1 MKSLAHIAQRMLNV
15 PVAIHPKKAEV
26 ILGALAD
33 RLGIASVSRLMEN
46 EPAPMM
52 LDMGGRSSRSSSA
65 GYDVEQGVALIPIAG
80 TLVQK
85 TGTLRPYSG
94 MTGYDGIRQNVLTAL
109 TDPEVKGIL
118 LDVDSPGG
126 EVAGCF
132 DLVDTIYNARSV
144 KPIWAVVD
152 EMAFSAGYALASA
165 ASRVLLPR
173 TGGVGSIGVVVMH
186 MDYSDAIA
194 EAGLRV
200 TIITHGD
207 RKADGNPYQRLSRDV
222 RGRIQADIDTMGALF
237 VSTVARNR
245 NLSQDSV
252 RDTEAACYLGAAGV
266 EAGLADEV
274 ASLDAAFESFGGSLS

>member
-52 LDMGGRSSRSSSA
+52 LDLGGRSSRSSSA

-274 ASLDAAFESFGGSLS
+274 ASLDAAFESFVGSLS